1 MSQEPQP
8 SEKESDVESDEPR
21 QPDPDARSEEH
32 SSAWP
37 IIPGNIG
44 SLDDVPDD
52 LMEEGVAIDDDEG
65 T

>member
-1 MSQEPQP
+1 MSHEPHP
-8 SEKESDVESDEPR
+8 CEKEADLESDEPR
-21 QPDPDARSEEH
+21 QPDPNASGEEH

-52 LMEEGVAIDDDEG
+52 LMEEGAAIDDDEG